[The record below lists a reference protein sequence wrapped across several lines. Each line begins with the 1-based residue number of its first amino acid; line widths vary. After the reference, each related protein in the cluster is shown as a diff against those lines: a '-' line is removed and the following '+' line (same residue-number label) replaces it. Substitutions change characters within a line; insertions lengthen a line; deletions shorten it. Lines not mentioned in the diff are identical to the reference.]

1 MWKVNAA
8 MVALLIIAGVS
19 RTPSDRM
26 VDGRNTVPSTSR
38 ATGANMQKATIVINE
53 KRPIEPPTC
62 THVSLKYIAFQID
75 R

>member
-1 MWKVNAA
+1 
-8 MVALLIIAGVS
+8 
-19 RTPSDRM
+19 M